1 MKGVASL
8 AALFLMTA
16 LISSAAATDFPEGKQ
31 DWLVLERKGAGTPEL
46 VTVLRALPPAGVR
59 TRFPVLL
66 QISWGYASLPNGLP
80 TEAEIKRGRELYA
93 SLDSIMGQKGI
104 YAMSRTGAGGRT
116 IYYYVQN
123 ATDHSE
129 AMRRYFDSLAPLSI
143 KVTARNEPGW
153 NSVQEVLRDVK

>member
-1 MKGVASL
+1 
-8 AALFLMTA
+8 MTA
-16 LISSAAATDFPEGKQ
+16 LVSSAAATDFPEGRQ
-31 DWLVLERKGAGTPEL
+31 DWLVLERKGVGEPEI
-46 VTVLRALPPAGVR
+46 VTVLRALPAADVR
-59 TRFPVLL
+59 NRFPVLL
-66 QISWGYASLPNGLP
+66 RISWGYASLPNGLP
-80 TEAEIKRGRELYA
+80 TEAEVKRGRELYA

-129 AMRRYFDSLAPLSI
+129 AMRRYFDSSPPLSI
-143 KVTARNEPGW
+143 NVTARNEPGW